1 MNHSEQ
7 TIHPAVI
14 TAAEPAYGPGWLLL
28 ARTPNGPSE
37 ERLLG
42 TRAVLISLSSATT
55 TQLQRAANETLN
67 LYDKDASASPA
78 ERARRALAVTQKL
91 LGEKVAVGLVAL
103 SRNEVLAARTSGVAI
118 AARRSTDGRTTTIML
133 PEEAPGAA
141 SRTLERG
148 GISATRLSMSPEDR
162 VAMAMTAEEVKRA
175 VKTQTPASGVLAPL
189 SYPAVLLEVLPPVR
203 KTIERVTPEPDNLIN
218 VPVDPV
224 AVAKMNA
231 RARWEEGNLERQAR
245 ITAAIPA
252 APKADP
258 NRPEAHTQPY
268 EPIDSAAQA
277 VIDARRPSTRT
288 GVEPRARGKSQPP
301 PARDQRTS
309 DAVRAAQ
316 EAARAEARLRAEHRS
331 VAEPQVE
338 RSWRE
343 RAATSS
349 SFWQRAAARIANE
362 IERRAP
368 WLTITPTKPTLR
380 ADSGG
385 EEQAEHDVQRTRR
398 RRSAALLLAAVLVAG
413 VGGATGL
420 VLNGS
425 TPELDAAARA
435 REALRNAEIGIAEAL
450 DPQTNLLV
458 NDPARVKSLLLT
470 AVADL
475 NLAQSGGSPLAQIT
489 ELRAR
494 ATETLDKIFLVSATT
509 PIELFN
515 FEAAGATVEIQAIV
529 QGPDG
534 LPYVIDKVT
543 GAVYRI
549 DAGRGRATVVYQPG
563 FDLFGTRTGR
573 ALLLA
578 ASGPDLVVF
587 DASSNLWRWRPSDG
601 AGKGTLV
608 KLRVRDG
615 ELWGSDVKAIVGFAA
630 DPGTGLYR
638 LYVVDPSARQILRYQ
653 PAPDGTGYPATPT
666 AYLINPLSLGAMTS
680 IAIDG
685 DVYMTIDGAL
695 RRYSG
700 GAPDDWSPAEI
711 GDELLRPTLTPTLV
725 MSAGASRT
733 GVIYVWDSS
742 AKRVIAYSKATSGAM
757 LAQYVIS
764 DQDAPLGEVLG
775 GYILP
780 ASDGGA
786 PTFVWAETGRVRS
799 AVLGKPVTQEP
810 GASAEP
816 TPDPVIESPIPT
828 P

>member
-1 MNHSEQ
+1 MSHSEQ
-7 TIHPAVI
+7 TIHPAVL
-14 TAAEPAYGPGWLLL
+14 TAAEPAFGPGWLLL

-42 TRAVLISLSSATT
+42 TRAVLISLASATT

-78 ERARRALAVTQKL
+78 ERARRALTVAQKQ
-91 LGEKVAVGLVAL
+91 LGETVAVGLVAL
-103 SRNEVLAARTSGVAI
+103 SRNEVLVARTSGVAI
-118 AARRSTDGRTTTIML
+118 AARRTTDGQTATIML
-133 PEEAPGAA
+133 PDDAPGAA
-141 SRTLERG
+141 SRTRERG

-162 VAMAMTAEEVKRA
+162 VAMATTAEEAKRA
-175 VKTQTPASGVLAPL
+175 VKTRIPASGVLAPL
-189 SYPAVLLEVLPPVR
+189 TYPAVLLEVLPPVR
-203 KTIERVTPEPDNLIN
+203 KVIERTTPEPDNLIN
-218 VPVDPV
+218 VPIDPV
-224 AVAKMNA
+224 AVAKINA

-277 VIDARRPSTRT
+277 VIDARRPSART

-301 PARDQRTS
+301 PAREQRTS
-309 DAVRAAQ
+309 DAVRVAQ

-331 VAEPQVE
+331 AAEPQVE

-343 RAATSS
+343 RAATST

-385 EEQAEHDVQRTRR
+385 EEKAEHDVQRTRR
-398 RRSAALLLAAVLVAG
+398 RRSATLLLAAVLIAG

-420 VLNGS
+420 VLNNS

-458 NDPARVKSLLLT
+458 NDPARAKSLLLT

-475 NLAQSGGSPLAQIT
+475 NLAQTGGSPLAQIT

-494 ATETLDKIFLVSATT
+494 ATETLNKIFLVSATT
-509 PIELFN
+509 PIELFS
-515 FEAAGATVEIQAIV
+515 FQAAGATVEIQAIV

-638 LYVVDPSARQILRYQ
+638 LYVADPSARQILRYQ

-666 AYLINPLSLGAMTS
+666 AYLINPLSLGTMTS

-700 GAPDDWSPAEI
+700 GAPDDWSPATI

-742 AKRVIAYSKATSGAM
+742 AQRVIAYSKAASGAM

-786 PTFVWAETGRVRS
+786 PTFVWAEAGRVRS

-816 TPDPVIESPIPT
+816 TPDPVIETPIPT